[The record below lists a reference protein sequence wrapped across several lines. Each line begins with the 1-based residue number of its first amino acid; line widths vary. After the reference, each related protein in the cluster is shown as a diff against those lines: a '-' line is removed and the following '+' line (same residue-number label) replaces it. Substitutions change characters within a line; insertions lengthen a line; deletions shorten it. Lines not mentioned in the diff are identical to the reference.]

1 MHLNMALQ
9 QSGHRGFKIQAKS
22 LGEYEMLHEYAVIVA
37 DGSGKQGTGTPVS
50 HW

>member
-1 MHLNMALQ
+1 MALQ
-9 QSGHRGFKIQAKS
+9 HSGHWGFKIQAKS
-22 LGEYEMLHEYAVIVA
+22 LGEYETFHEYAVIVV